1 MKKFIATLLL
11 LVPLSALAVDDFGLN
26 VPQWKD
32 FAPTAYIDVKEP
44 NGLMGKLNVTAKYWY
59 ERRMAFEEGLAE
71 CQLLENYEE
80 RFSCY
85 ENLKIQQFKQNS
97 DYNARIEARM
107 QNSIEMQ
114 QMNSI
119 NGNMLPLNNMMNNYT
134 QFMPNE
140 LRGY

>member
-1 MKKFIATLLL
+1 MKKILATMMLLIPLTAIA
-11 LVPLSALAVDDFGLN
+11 DDFGMK
-26 VPQWKD
+26 VPEWKD
-32 FAPTAYIDVKEP
+32 FAPKSFVDVDEP
-44 NGLMGKLNVTAKYWY
+44 RFKRLNVTAKYWY
-59 ERRMAFEEGLAE
+59 DRRMAFEEGLAE

-107 QNSIEMQ
+107 QNSVEMQ

-119 NGNMLPLNNMMNNYT
+119 NGNMLPLNNMMNGYT

>member
-1 MKKFIATLLL
+1 MKRIIVSLALLL
-11 LVPLSALAVDDFGLN
+11 PLVAIAEDFGLN

-32 FAPTAYIDVKEP
+32 FAPTAFVDVEEP
-44 NGLMGKLNVTAKYWY
+44 KKFAKFNVTAKYWY